1 MAGVKGR
8 SGGAR
13 PGSGQKSTKT
23 EDYQATMRAIVEEV
37 VTPDDWRYVVK
48 VALGRAKAG
57 DPGSRAWLSPF
68 VWGAEPKEVTVKGD
82 QDHPFVFVIE

>member
-13 PGSGQKSTKT
+13 PGSGQKASKT
-23 EDYQATMRAIVEEV
+23 DLYQGQMRALVEEV
-37 VTPDDWRYVVK
+37 VTPDDWRYVVS

-57 DPGSRAWLSPF
+57 DAVSRAWLSPW

-82 QDHPFVFVIE
+82 ADHPFVFVVE